1 MSAEDFAS
9 QLRQAEDRL
18 RALGLTGRG
27 AWAALCRH
35 LAERLGVPRELWLVG
50 PDAPALADLQSIPLT
65 AELDLFG
72 LAYERFFPEVFKGER
87 GQFFTPRPLVEVM
100 ADLAELRPGTRVL
113 DPTCGSGSFLV
124 VAHSRGAD
132 VDGIELDPELVGL
145 CRINLKLHGAN
156 PRAVRHADLFRD
168 AVDDKWDVILA
179 NPPFSVDVVDP
190 DALAGSDLAAGRK
203 SISSDHLFLE
213 AAWRRLRPGGRMV
226 ALLPRSLLA
235 NPSTNHLREWIDERF
250 VRRAVVALPEG
261 VFRPFG
267 GAASQAC
274 IVSLD
279 RRPAELRP
287 WWMAQ
292 VEQPGFDPT
301 RRAYR
306 RTDVDELGL
315 LRLALREPLPEGARR
330 PLAAGFVERQPA
342 HERRWLPTL
351 ADPSGAIADG
361 VPTVPLYALVAPEPR
376 VVYPLD
382 DPAAE
387 WTVVDLGDADK
398 QTGEVIGARV
408 GVGRD
413 LAGVRVGFD
422 EGDLLFGKMRPSLN
436 NVVRVRRPRAGLP
449 ERLCGSGEWARL
461 IARKEP
467 WFALLAL
474 RSTFV
479 RNQLPATSGQ
489 TRPRIR
495 TEDLAEIGVPDP
507 GPQARAAFER
517 VVGQAMDVRH
527 AARLR
532 LDAAAT
538 LYEQFGRGEL
548 DAASLALA
556 LEALEVP

>member
-1 MSAEDFAS
+1 MSGEDFAL

-18 RALGLTGRG
+18 RAMGLTGRG

-35 LAERLGVPRELWLVG
+35 LAERLGVPRELWLDG
-50 PDAPALADLQSIPLT
+50 PDAPPQAGLQAIPLT

-100 ADLAELRPGTRVL
+100 ADLAELRPGARVL

-132 VDGIELDPELVGL
+132 VDGIELDPELVAL

-168 AVDDKWDVILA
+168 AVDEHWDVILA
-179 NPPFSVDVVDP
+179 NPPFSVEIVDP
-190 DALAGSDLAAGRK
+190 DALADSELAASRK

-213 AAWRRLRPGGRMV
+213 AAWRRLRPGGRLV

-235 NPSTNHLREWIDERF
+235 NPSTKHLRDWLDERF

-274 IVSLD
+274 IVALD

-287 WWMAQ
+287 WWLAQ
-292 VEQPGFDPT
+292 VEQPGFDP
-301 RRAYR
+301 RRRTYR
-306 RTDVDELGL
+306 RTAVDELGL
-315 LRLALREPLPEGARR
+315 LRLALREPQPEGERR
-330 PLAAGFVERQPA
+330 PLASGFI
-342 HERRWLPTL
+342 ERRPSHDRSWLPVA
-351 ADPSGAIADG
+351 ADPTGSIGPG
-361 VPTVPLYALVAPEPR
+361 VPTVPLHALARQEHR
-376 VVYPLD
+376 AAHPLD
-382 DPAAE
+382 DPNAE
-387 WTVVDLGDADK
+387 WTVVDLGDVDK
-398 QTGEVIGARV
+398 QTGEVISARV
-408 GVGRD
+408 EAGRD
-413 LAGVRVGFD
+413 LAGVRVGFE

-449 ERLCGSGEWARL
+449 AQLCGSGEWARL
-461 IARKEP
+461 VAQKEP

-474 RSTFV
+474 RSVFV
-479 RNQLPATSGQ
+479 RKQLPATSGQ

-495 TEDLAEIGVPDP
+495 NEDLADIDVPDP
-507 GPQARAAFER
+507 GPAARAAFER
-517 VVGQAMDVRH
+517 VVGDAMEVRH
-527 AARLR
+527 EARLR
-532 LDAAAT
+532 LEAAT
-538 LYEQFGRGEL
+538 MLYEQFGQGEL
-548 DAASLALA
+548 DPTALV
-556 LEALEVP
+556 EALDALQAP